1 MQSGKR
7 PRREGNGT
15 VAREDYI
22 DLDKSNAQEA
32 DLQKIAPRKVSGLSL
47 AALIVGILSI
57 PAAMFPLIGIVV
69 AAVAILVG
77 ITSLL
82 IANRR
87 GTQRSYA
94 IIGLVLGVLAMAIA
108 IFFTQV
114 AMKSME
120 GCEDLRGTEFSDCV
134 KNNQN

>member
-1 MQSGKR
+1 M
-7 PRREGNGT
+7 
-15 VAREDYI
+15 AREDYI
-22 DLDKSNAQEA
+22 DLDKSNAQEVE
-32 DLQKIAPRKVSGLSL
+32 LQKIAPRKVSGLSL

-77 ITSLL
+77 IASVV

-94 IIGLVLGVLAMAIA
+94 TIGLVLGVLAMAIA

-120 GCEDLRGTEFSDCV
+120 GCEDLRGTEFADCV

>member
-1 MQSGKR
+1 M
-7 PRREGNGT
+7 
-15 VAREDYI
+15 AREDYI
-22 DLDKSNAQEA
+22 DLDKSNAQEVE
-32 DLQKIAPRKVSGLSL
+32 LQKIAPRKVSGLSL

-77 ITSLL
+77 IASVV

-134 KNNQN
+134 KNNQNK

>member
-1 MQSGKR
+1 M
-7 PRREGNGT
+7 
-15 VAREDYI
+15 AREDYI
-22 DLDKSNAQEA
+22 DLDKSNAQE
-32 DLQKIAPRKVSGLSL
+32 DELQKIAPRKVSGLSL

-77 ITSLL
+77 IATVV

-108 IFFTQV
+108 ILFTQV